1 MMSNDNIVNE
11 LKECRKKASQL
22 QNENQELLL
31 ELHSVNE
38 KLRDSEQ
45 LKGHFISNV
54 SNEIIN
60 PFSSI
65 VAISQGIK
73 QLDDGEMNS
82 ARHMAGLIFEEAFHL
97 DFQLKN
103 IFAAA
108 LIEAGTET
116 IRNSVFNLADL
127 IGDVENYFSGLRA
140 KNDIQFSLKK
150 DGTAVDFI
158 SDKEKLAMI
167 LKNLISNAIKYS
179 PEHSIIEISFR
190 LQSGILEISVSDS
203 GKGIHAADRD
213 LIFDRFKQLDE
224 KINSINTGHGLG
236 LSVVKAYAEMLGGS
250 VDLSD
255 NLNGGTTF
263 IVKIP
268 QGDADGK
275 WEELD
280 DFIFDSESKY

>member
-1 MMSNDNIVNE
+1 MSNDIVLNKPE
-11 LKECRKKASQL
+11 ECEERVSQL

-31 ELHSVNE
+31 ELHRVNE
-38 KLRDSEQ
+38 KLRASEQ

-65 VAISQGIK
+65 VAISQSIK
-73 QLDDGEMNS
+73 QLGDSEMSN

-108 LIEAGTET
+108 LIEAGKET
-116 IRNSVFNLADL
+116 IRNSVINLDEL
-127 IGDVENYFSGLRA
+127 IEEAESYFAALQE
-140 KNDIQFSLKK
+140 KNDIQFSVKK
-150 DGTAVDFI
+150 MNTSGDFI
-158 SDKEKLAMI
+158 SDREKLDMI
-167 LKNLISNAIKYS
+167 LKNLISNSLKYS
-179 PEHSIIEISFR
+179 PEHSIVEISFA

-203 GKGIHAADRD
+203 GKGIHIEDKE

-236 LSVVKAYAEMLGGS
+236 LSIVKAYAEMLGGKVS
-250 VDLSD
+250 FSDKLS
-255 NLNGGTTF
+255 GRTTF
-263 IVKIP
+263 VVEIP
-268 QGDADGK
+268 QESADGK
-275 WEELD
+275 WEDLD

>member
-1 MMSNDNIVNE
+1 M
-11 LKECRKKASQL
+11 SQL

-31 ELHSVNE
+31 ELHRVNE
-38 KLRDSEQ
+38 KLRASEQ

-65 VAISQGIK
+65 VAISQSIK
-73 QLDDGEMNS
+73 QLGDSEMSN

-108 LIEAGTET
+108 LIEAGKET
-116 IRNSVFNLADL
+116 IRNSVINLDEL
-127 IGDVENYFSGLRA
+127 IEEAESYFAALQE
-140 KNDIQFSLKK
+140 KNDIQFSVKK
-150 DGTAVDFI
+150 MNTSGDFI
-158 SDKEKLAMI
+158 SDREKLDMI
-167 LKNLISNAIKYS
+167 LKNLISNSLKYS
-179 PEHSIIEISFR
+179 PEHSIVEISFA

-203 GKGIHAADRD
+203 GKGIHIEDKE

-236 LSVVKAYAEMLGGS
+236 LSIVKAYAEMLGGKVS
-250 VDLSD
+250 FSDKLS
-255 NLNGGTTF
+255 GRTTF
-263 IVKIP
+263 VVEIP
-268 QGDADGK
+268 QESADGK
-275 WEELD
+275 WEDLD